1 MSYLNL
7 KDRHSLQEAYN
18 VILEKKKDSKDKE
31 EDKDINK
38 DGKVDKTDSYLAN
51 RRKAIA
57 AAIAKKEGKK
67 EKTDESKKTF
77 DQNLQE
83 TYQALFESKFLN
95 KKFARRYNKIT
106 TALLKAEVGSK
117 EYAQLKA
124 ERDDLVNILKDHGM
138 TVKDLEALLDKKE
151 TSEEETQEETQEEK
165 PVSPNANH
173 QYPDSD
179 DSDVKDLEFV
189 KKD

>member
-7 KDRHSLQEAYN
+7 KNRNSLQEAYT
-18 VILEKKKDSKDKE
+18 VILEKKNDSNKNEK

-67 EKTDESKKTF
+67 EETKESKKTF
-77 DQNLQE
+77 DENLQE
-83 TYQALFESKFLN
+83 TYQSLFESKFLN

-106 TALLKAEVGSK
+106 SALLKAEVGSK
-117 EYAQLKA
+117 EYIQLKT

-138 TVKDLEALLDKKE
+138 SVKDLEDLLDKKE
-151 TSEEETQEETQEEK
+151 VSEEPKEEN
-165 PVSPNANH
+165 PVSPNVNH
-173 QYPDSD
+173 QYPDSE

>member
-7 KDRHSLQEAYN
+7 KDRNFLQEAYN
-18 VILEKKKDSKDKE
+18 TILEKKKDPKNKK

-51 RRKAIA
+51 RRKTVAL
-57 AAIAKKEGKK
+57 AIAKKEGKK
-67 EKTDESKKTF
+67 VDKNKKTF
-77 DQNLQE
+77 DENLQE
-83 TYQALFESKFLN
+83 TYQSLFESKFLN

-117 EYAQLKA
+117 EYSQLKT

-138 TVKDLEALLDKKE
+138 TVKDLENILDKKE
-151 TSEEETQEETQEEK
+151 VSEEPKKEATF
-165 PVSPNANH
+165 SPNINH
-173 QYPDSD
+173 QYPGSE
-179 DSDVKDLEFV
+179 DSDVKDLEFD